1 MMYSV
6 LWTAAAMAAP
16 QTAPAGGAG
25 PVPQGNF
32 MTALLPFVLVFVIFY
47 LLIIMPQRKKQKKHM
62 EMVENLKPG
71 DRIITTGG
79 IYGSIMGVQKD
90 RVELKVA
97 ANVKIEITKS
107 AIGVILGRGDSATAP
122 EKADA

>member
-1 MMYSV
+1 MIFGAV
-6 LWTAAAMAAP
+6 AELAR
-16 QTAPAGGAG
+16 QAGGAQVARPNMLG
-25 PVPQGNF
+25 
-32 MTALLPFVLVFVIFY
+32 ALLPFVLVFVIFY

-90 RVELKVA
+90 LIELKISS
-97 ANVKIEITKS
+97 NTNIKITKS
-107 AIGVILGRGDSATAP
+107 AVGVIRGATDRL
-122 EKADA
+122 EGE